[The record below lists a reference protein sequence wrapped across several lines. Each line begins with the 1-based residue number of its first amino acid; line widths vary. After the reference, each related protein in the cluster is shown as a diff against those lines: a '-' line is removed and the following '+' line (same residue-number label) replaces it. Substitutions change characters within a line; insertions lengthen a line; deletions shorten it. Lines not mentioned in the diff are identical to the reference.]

1 MLKNRIEL
9 VAEKLNTVEDLIKV
23 LMCVPAKY
31 KLSENGQSTQICIDH
46 DKECIYT
53 GTPMEIADHVYDVER
68 NLARTGQASKISIPD
83 EKLQI
88 FQQELYAVIGYVD
101 VNENG
106 SYETQLYGVFS
117 KKEIA
122 QDCGDELVE
131 CGNIHHYEIECP
143 MLDEFGW
150 K

>member
-9 VAEKLNTVEDLIKV
+9 VPEQINTVEDLIKV
-23 LMCVPAKY
+23 LMKVPAKY
-31 KLSENGQSTQICIDH
+31 KLNANEQPIQVCVDH
-46 DKECIYT
+46 DYECVYM
-53 GTPMEIADHVYDVER
+53 GAFMEIVDYVDDVEKE
-68 NLARTGQASKISIPD
+68 LAKTGQASKISVPD
-83 EKLQI
+83 EKLQT
-88 FQQELYAVIGYVD
+88 FQQELHAVVGYAD
-101 VNENG
+101 ANENG

-122 QDCGDELVE
+122 EECGDELVE

-143 MLDEFGW
+143 ILDEFGW

>member
-9 VAEKLNTVEDLIKV
+9 VPEQVNTVEDLIKV
-23 LMCVPAKY
+23 LMKVPAKY
-31 KLSENGQSTQICIDH
+31 KLSANGQPIQICVDH
-46 DKECIYT
+46 DNECIYMGAFT
-53 GTPMEIADHVYDVER
+53 EMVDYVVDVEKA
-68 NLARTGQASKISIPD
+68 LVKTGQVSKLSVPD
-83 EKLQI
+83 EKLQT
-88 FQQELYAVIGYVD
+88 FQQELHAVMGYAD
-101 VNENG
+101 ANENG

-122 QDCGDELVE
+122 KECGNELVE

-143 MLDEFGW
+143 TLDKFGW

>member
-9 VAEKLNTVEDLIKV
+9 VPEQINTVEDLIKV
-23 LMCVPAKY
+23 LMKVPAKY
-31 KLSENGQSTQICIDH
+31 KLNANEQLIQVCVDH
-46 DKECIYT
+46 DYECVYM
-53 GTPMEIADHVYDVER
+53 GAFMEIVDYVDDVEKE
-68 NLARTGQASKISIPD
+68 LAKTGQASKISVPD
-83 EKLQI
+83 EKLQT
-88 FQQELYAVIGYVD
+88 FQQELHAVMGCAD
-101 VNENG
+101 ANENG

-122 QDCGDELVE
+122 EECGDELVE